1 MSHFSGYR
9 INIVSL
15 VLTIAFTALF
25 LIVGLYRLTIETD
38 ILKTMPMDDP
48 IVSDAGYIFTNHPF
62 HDLVVIDVGTRKED
76 PDRLVEA
83 GLLVEKKLLASGL
96 FRKVGTRE
104 TQNLIP
110 ELIHHIV
117 DHLPVMF
124 TREELEN
131 QIQPLLEP
139 ARIHQQLSDSF
150 TQLTG
155 MEGIGQAEFISRDP
169 MGLRNIVLAKL
180 AHLAPSRDA
189 HFYQGQLVS
198 SDWKHLLIIANP
210 IKPGTD
216 TGFSRQ
222 VTALI
227 HTISSELDQ
236 MSESSGIQITLTP
249 VGAFRAALDNE
260 TAIKKDVQNS
270 TTFATIGIALLLI
283 FSFPRPLIGLMSLL
297 PSICGTISAFFIFSL
312 FYDSISLIS
321 LGFGGA
327 MISITVD
334 YGIAY
339 FLFLD
344 RPYETFGKKAAE
356 EVRAAG
362 LLATLTTI
370 GAFLSLSFSGF
381 PILLQIGQFAA
392 LGIASSFL
400 FVHTVLPII
409 FPVMPPAGR
418 KGPLPMEKVAN
429 RLAISGGRY
438 KAYAA
443 GGLAVVMLFFAW
455 PRFHVDLSSMNSVS
469 KETIAAEKKVTG
481 TWGEIFNKIYLMT
494 EGKNDSE
501 LQMNSD
507 IISSL
512 LDQEVK
518 AGSFHPVFL
527 PSMVFPGEQR
537 GKENFNAWKQF
548 WDRNNPSGIQAR
560 IQKTGLEIG
569 FSEDAF
575 QPFFN
580 QLSHAKYQEIRIP
593 EKFYSLLGISKGE
606 KNSNLI
612 LFTSLDPG
620 SSYQAESFFDRFHQ
634 TGLVKSFDSALFSDR
649 LGNLLSSTFL
659 RMLGMVGFS
668 VLFLLIPFFMNWR
681 LTVVS
686 LLPILFAFICTLG
699 TMNIIGEPLGIPG
712 LLISIVILG
721 MGIDYSLYLVRATQ
735 RYLDES
741 HPYQG
746 QIRMTVL
753 LASASTM
760 IGFGALSL
768 SEHSLLRSIGISS
781 LLGVGYSVIG
791 AFAILPPLLKYLF
804 RPMPESMGMSNIIPG
819 SLTHRRKVM
828 SRYQY
833 METFPRMFVWFKM
846 KLDPMFSELAEL
858 AGSAKT
864 IIDIGCGYGIP
875 AAWLLEIQPGARVY
889 GIEPDMERV
898 RIAKRALGSR
908 GVITSG
914 AAPDVPNPP
923 VPADIAVM
931 LDMIH
936 YLSDESLFRTLENI
950 RNQLRKDGRLLIRVT
965 IPTKE
970 KPPWFRWVET
980 LRLRFYKIES
990 HYRPVEDIRRIIEQ
1004 AGFDLKMM
1012 RPSAFGREETW
1023 FMGEVATG
1031 S

>member
-1 MSHFSGYR
+1 MSFFSRYR

-15 VLTIAFTALF
+15 VLTIAVTVLF
-25 LIVGLYRLTIETD
+25 LGIGLSRLGIETD
-38 ILKTMPMDDP
+38 ILKTLPMDDP
-48 IVSDAGYIFTNHPF
+48 IVSDAGYIFKNHPF
-62 HDLVVIDVGTRKED
+62 HDLVVIDVGMQKGD

-110 ELIHHIV
+110 ELIYHIV
-117 DHLPVMF
+117 DNLPVMF

-131 QIQPLLEP
+131 QIQPLLKP
-139 ARIHQQLSDSF
+139 DRIHQQLSDSF
-150 TQLTG
+150 SQLTG
-155 MEGIGQAEFISRDP
+155 MEGIGQAEFISKDP

-180 AHLAPSRDA
+180 AHLAPSRGA

-210 IKPGTD
+210 VKPGTD

-236 MSESSGIQITLTP
+236 MSNHSGIKFTLTP

-260 TAIKKDVQNS
+260 TAIKKDVGNS
-270 TTFATIGIALLLI
+270 TTLATIGIAFLLI

-297 PSICGTISAFFIFSL
+297 PSICGTITAFFLFSF

-327 MISITVD
+327 LISITVD

-344 RPYETFGKKAAE
+344 RPYETTGKKAAE

-362 LLATLTTI
+362 LLATLTTV
-370 GAFLSLSFSGF
+370 GAFLALSFSGF

-392 LGIASSFL
+392 LGIASSFV
-400 FVHTVLPII
+400 FVHTVLPLI
-409 FPVMPPAGR
+409 FPVMPPARR
-418 KGPLPMEKVAN
+418 KGPLPMEKFAN
-429 RLAISGGRY
+429 RLATFGGRY

-443 GGLAVVMLFFAW
+443 GGFAVIMLFFAW
-455 PRFHVDLSSMNSVS
+455 PRFHVDLSSLNSVS
-469 KETIAAEKKVTG
+469 KETIAAENQVTG
-481 TWGEIFNKIYLMT
+481 TWGQIFNKIYLMT
-494 EGKNDSE
+494 EGKNASV

-507 IISSL
+507 KISSL
-512 LDQEVK
+512 LEQEVQ
-518 AGSFHPVFL
+518 AGVFHPTFL

-537 GKENFNAWKQF
+537 GKENFKAWKQF
-548 WDRNNPSGIQAR
+548 WNQNSPSGIQTQ
-560 IQKTGLEIG
+560 IQKTGQEIG

-575 QPFFN
+575 QPFFS
-580 QLSHAKYQEIRIP
+580 QLSHGKYQETRIP
-593 EKFYSLLGISKGE
+593 EKFYSLFGISKGQ
-606 KNSNLI
+606 KNSGLI
-612 LFTSLDPG
+612 LFTSLNPG
-620 SSYQAESFFDRFHQ
+620 SSYQAESFFERFHQ
-634 TGLVKSFDSALFSDR
+634 TGLVKIFDSTLFSDR

-659 RMLGMVGFS
+659 RMLWMVGFS

-681 LTVVS
+681 LTAVS

-699 TMNIIGEPLGIPG
+699 TMNIMGEPLGIPG

-721 MGIDYSLYLVRATQ
+721 MGIDYSLYLIRASQ

-753 LASASTM
+753 LASVSTLM
-760 IGFGALSL
+760 GFGALSL
-768 SEHSLLRSIGISS
+768 SEHSLLRSIGVSS
-781 LLGVGYSVIG
+781 LLGIGYSVIG
-791 AFAILPPLLKYLF
+791 AFAILPPILKHLF
-804 RPMPESMGMSNIIPG
+804 RPIPESVGMSTMIPG
-819 SLTHRRKVM
+819 SLKHRRKVM

-833 METFPRMFVWFKM
+833 METFPRMFAWFKM
-846 KLDPMFSELAEL
+846 KLDPMFPDLAEL
-858 AGSAKT
+858 VGSART

-875 AAWLLEIQPGARVY
+875 AAWLLEILPGARVY

-908 GVITSG
+908 GVIVSG
-914 AAPDVPNPP
+914 TAPDIPNPS
-923 VPADIAVM
+923 VLADIAVM
-931 LDMIH
+931 LDMVH
-936 YLSDESLFRTLENI
+936 YLNDEEFFRTLENL
-950 RNQLRKDGRLLIRVT
+950 RKQLRNDGRLLIRVT
-965 IPTKE
+965 IPMKE
-970 KPPWFRWVET
+970 RPPWFRWVET
-980 LRLRFYKIES
+980 LRLGFHKIES
-990 HYRPVEDIRRIIEQ
+990 HYRPADDIRRIIQ
-1004 AGFDLKMM
+1004 KAGFDLRMM
-1012 RPSAFGREETW
+1012 KPSASGREETW
-1023 FMGEVATG
+1023 FMAEVA
-1031 S
+1031 